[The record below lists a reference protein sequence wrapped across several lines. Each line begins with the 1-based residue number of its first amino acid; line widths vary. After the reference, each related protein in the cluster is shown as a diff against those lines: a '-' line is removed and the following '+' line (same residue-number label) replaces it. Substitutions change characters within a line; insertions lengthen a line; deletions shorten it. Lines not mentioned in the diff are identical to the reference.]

1 MNRYRDVNPYDHS
14 RIILHRKDTDYIN
27 ANLVTLDRA
36 NRKYILTQGPLE
48 ITVGHFWLMIWEQN
62 TKAILMLNKLI
73 EKKQIKCHM
82 YWPDK
87 IGEQHL
93 INLTDVGLTVEYL
106 KIEEFHHYVVRTFK
120 LTDSESLKSRE
131 IIQFH
136 YTTWPDFGIPSSPV
150 AFLNFLKQVRESGAL
165 DPDVGPPVV
174 HCSAGIGRSGTFCLV
189 DCCLVLIENE
199 GENKVSLQDVLLQLR
214 SYRMGLIQT
223 SDQLLFS
230 YQAII
235 EGIKRLNNPN
245 FNDDYEEVPMI
256 TNDEEI
262 EETPPPLPPPRTD
275 SLHGILPNNKPL
287 PSIPNSES
295 LHEDFITNYNNKEII
310 KNLANLEK
318 SRELSAIGG
327 CSSNNIN
334 RPLPPLP
341 KENSLEKVNESDSD
355 ENGNVEEEDDE
366 DDDEEEIEESVSDVE
381 VQSNENPDDSL
392 PPTPVENNNASNG
405 PIYDLDSPV
414 SSPDNEL

>member
-1 MNRYRDVNPYDHS
+1 
-14 RIILHRKDTDYIN
+14 
-27 ANLVTLDRA
+27 
-36 NRKYILTQGPLE
+36 
-48 ITVGHFWLMIWEQN
+48 
-62 TKAILMLNKLI
+62 
-73 EKKQIKCHM
+73 M
-82 YWPDK
+82 YFFFFF
-87 IGEQHL
+87 Q
-93 INLTDVGLTVEYL
+93 
-106 KIEEFHHYVVRTFK
+106 
-120 LTDSESLKSRE
+120 
-131 IIQFH
+131 
-136 YTTWPDFGIPSSPV
+136 
-150 AFLNFLKQVRESGAL
+150 
-165 DPDVGPPVV
+165 
-174 HCSAGIGRSGTFCLV
+174 
-189 DCCLVLIENE
+189 IENE

-223 SDQLLFS
+223 ADQLLFS

-295 LHEDFITNYNNKEII
+295 LHEDFYNNKEII
-310 KNLANLEK
+310 NNLVNIEK
-318 SRELSAIGG
+318 SREISAVG

-341 KENSLEKVNESDSD
+341 KESSLEKVNESDSD
-355 ENGNVEEEDDE
+355 ENGNVEEEDDDD
-366 DDDEEEIEESVSDVE
+366 DDDEDEIEESVSDVE
-381 VQSNENPDDSL
+381 VQNNENPDDSL
-392 PPTPVENNNASNG
+392 PTTPVENNNASNG